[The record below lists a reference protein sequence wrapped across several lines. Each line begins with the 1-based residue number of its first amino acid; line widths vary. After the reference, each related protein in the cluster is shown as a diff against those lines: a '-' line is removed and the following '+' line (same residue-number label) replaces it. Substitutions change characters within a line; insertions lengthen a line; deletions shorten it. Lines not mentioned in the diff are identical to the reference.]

1 MLEPI
6 ISKTARQQSAVGLQR
21 IWIASVLRIAERA
34 LIRIARRRG
43 LAVSLIG
50 VLALLASAALSL
62 LGRIPAPRVHDE
74 FSYVLAADTFAHG
87 RLTNP
92 THPLWVHFESFHIIQ
107 QPTYAS
113 KYPPA
118 QGLMLATGQVL
129 GGHPIIGVWIS
140 TGLACAAICWMLL
153 AWLPAWWAVIGGLL
167 AALHPLILL
176 HWSQSYWGGAMA
188 VIGGALLFGA
198 FRRIIRRPSVRDA
211 LLMAVGLAIL
221 ANSRPYEGLLVSL
234 PAAVLL
240 LTWMVGKNGPAIQI
254 SITRIVLPIIGVLTV
269 TAGSMAFYNWRVTG
283 DAFRMPYQV
292 YETTYGIAP
301 LFLWQSPRPEPTYR
315 HKVMRDGKIDDR
327 DRYIERRAAAH
338 RWILYPWSHSWL
350 RYIPYPLLLTVPL
363 MSLAF
368 LLRDRWSRFALVTS
382 GVLAAGLIVETYF
395 FIHYAAPITGLVFVL
410 ILQAMRQLRLWR
422 WRRGQ
427 TGRLVVW
434 TILLICLTSFAVAF
448 AEQVRA
454 SRSSGIPPRTRILA
468 QLKQTNG
475 RHLVIVRYGRAH
487 LTNEEWVYNDADIDG
502 AKVVWA
508 REMDTTQNK
517 KLFEYFN
524 GRHVWLVEVDRDDH
538 EPRMT
543 RYPTA

>member
-1 MLEPI
+1 
-6 ISKTARQQSAVGLQR
+6 
-21 IWIASVLRIAERA
+21 
-34 LIRIARRRG
+34 
-43 LAVSLIG
+43 
-50 VLALLASAALSL
+50 
-62 LGRIPAPRVHDE
+62 
-74 FSYVLAADTFAHG
+74 
-87 RLTNP
+87 
-92 THPLWVHFESFHIIQ
+92 
-107 QPTYAS
+107 
-113 KYPPA
+113 
-118 QGLMLATGQVL
+118 
-129 GGHPIIGVWIS
+129 
-140 TGLACAAICWMLL
+140 
-153 AWLPAWWAVIGGLL
+153 
-167 AALHPLILL
+167 
-176 HWSQSYWGGAMA
+176 
-188 VIGGALLFGA
+188 
-198 FRRIIRRPSVRDA
+198 
-211 LLMAVGLAIL
+211 VGLAIL

>member
-1 MLEPI
+1 MECELGRL
-6 ISKTARQQSAVGLQR
+6 AG
-21 IWIASVLRIAERA
+21 
-34 LIRIARRRG
+34 RRG

-62 LGRIPAPRVHDE
+62 LGRIPEPRVHDE

-118 QGLMLATGQVL
+118 QGLMLAAGQVL
-129 GGHPIIGVWIS
+129 GGHPIVGVWIS